1 MDPERLY
8 KTFTK
13 ASNDIKNVSFTPD
26 NDTLLQL
33 YSLFK
38 QSTIGDNTA
47 ESPSFFDFKNSA
59 KWNAWNKLK
68 GMSKEQAQIK
78 YVKLVRGLLE
88 K

>member
-13 ASNDIKNVSFTPD
+13 ASNDIKNLSFTPD

-38 QSTIGDNTA
+38 QSTIGDNTT